1 MIIVFNNSTTKLK
14 QFEVFFNMKK
24 ILLGML
30 FGAIAGTIDIIPM
43 IIQKLTLDANISA
56 FSMWVIIGFLIS
68 ITKINVPSFL
78 KGILI
83 SFLVLTPCAIIIG
96 WKEPLSLIPICAMTL
111 ILGSVLGIVI
121 NKVIKE

>member
-1 MIIVFNNSTTKLK
+1 
-14 QFEVFFNMKK
+14 MKK
-24 ILLGML
+24 ILLGIL
-30 FGAIAGTIDIIPM
+30 FGAIAGAIDIIPM
-43 IIQKLTLDANISA
+43 IIQKLSLDANISA

-68 ITKINVPSFL
+68 VTKINVPSFL
-78 KGILI
+78 KGIII